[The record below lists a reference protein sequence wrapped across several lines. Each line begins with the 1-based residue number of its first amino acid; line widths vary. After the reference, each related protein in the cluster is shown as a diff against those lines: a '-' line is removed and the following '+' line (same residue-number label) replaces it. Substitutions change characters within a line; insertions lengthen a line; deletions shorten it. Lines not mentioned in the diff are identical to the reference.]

1 MCAPQLPSRWVYV
14 ELISASRS
22 EKVKETGMVTKAS
35 ENKTNILVGLAGPLI
50 TLVKQQE
57 KGIKENGTT
66 TVH

>member
-1 MCAPQLPSRWVYV
+1 
-14 ELISASRS
+14 
-22 EKVKETGMVTKAS
+22 MVTKAS